1 MEEPTET
8 RPAGAEDLA
17 NGAREPEGPP
27 PEVEEEEVEESKTAL
42 GSEGSRPFT
51 MWELLGELKEDGET
65 AAGGSSARSAF
76 GYGNGVGSADAE
88 GSSYRFVLIRVI

>member
-8 RPAGAEDLA
+8 RPAGAEDLT

-27 PEVEEEEVEESKTAL
+27 PEVEEEEVEEEAKAVL
-42 GSEGSRPFT
+42 GSCPFT
-51 MWELLGELKEDGET
+51 MRELLGELKEDGET